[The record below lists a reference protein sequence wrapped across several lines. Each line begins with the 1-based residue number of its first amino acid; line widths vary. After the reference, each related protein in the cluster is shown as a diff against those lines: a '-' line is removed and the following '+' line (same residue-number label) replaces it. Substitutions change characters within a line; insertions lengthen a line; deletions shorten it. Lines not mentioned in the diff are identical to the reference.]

1 MTSRKP
7 VSIQRNMIANYIGR
21 GWSALMG
28 LAFIPMY
35 ARLMGVEA
43 MGVIG
48 LFVTLQ
54 ALCLLLDAGLSTT
67 LNRELARMSLDPK
80 NVNEMRNLLRTFEVP
95 FWASS
100 CVGGLIIIAIAPV
113 IANHWVHVLAIS
125 PNSVQTAIRLM
136 GVVLFF
142 QLPLSLYGG
151 GLLGLQRQIEY
162 SLLNALWYTLRFA
175 GVLLALK
182 LFGATLLTFF
192 LWQVVVSVIASGLS
206 ALVLWQ
212 SLPKGDARARFDRS
226 LLSSRWKFA
235 AGLGGISLTLLI
247 LNNVD
252 KVILSRAVSLQAFG
266 YYTLAWTLANAIRIL
281 ADPLYITFFPRMSQA
296 WAGGNQA
303 ELAEL
308 YHTVCRLMAIA
319 IIPLGL
325 TMAYFAPEALLCWT
339 RSPVMVENTTSLVR
353 FLAIGNVCLAL
364 TIVPYALQLASG
376 WTGLALWS
384 NLVAAAILVPLMAVL
399 ASRYGTL
406 GGGIAWTA
414 LNASYLIVTVAL
426 MHRKLLPGQLRRWAV
441 TDVGQTLIAVV
452 LALSVVRVLVPQ
464 VQSPSSA
471 LMTIAIAFISAQ
483 VASVI
488 ASPLRPQ
495 IAGRLRSIAI
505 AARG

>member
-1 MTSRKP
+1 
-7 VSIQRNMIANYIGR
+7 MIANYMGR

-80 NVNEMRNLLRTFEVP
+80 NANDMRNLLRTFEAP

-100 CVGGLIIIAIAPV
+100 CVGGLIIFALAPFIAH
-113 IANHWVHVLAIS
+113 HWVHVLLIS
-125 PNSVQTAIRLM
+125 PNSVQIAIRLM

-175 GVLLALK
+175 GAILALK
-182 LFGATLLTFF
+182 FFGATLLTFF
-192 LWQVVVSVIASGLS
+192 VWQVVVSVLASGLS
-206 ALVLWQ
+206 ALVLWR
-212 SLPKGDARARFDRS
+212 SLPKGIGRARFDRS
-226 LLSSRWKFA
+226 LLASRWKFA

-266 YYTLAWTLANAIRIL
+266 YYTLAWTLANAVRIL
-281 ADPLYITFFPRMSQA
+281 ADPLYVTFFPRMSQV
-296 WAGGNQA
+296 WASGDQT
-303 ELAEL
+303 ELAAL

-325 TMAYFAPEALLCWT
+325 TMAFFAPEALLCWT
-339 RSPVMVENTTSLVR
+339 RSPLMVENTTSLVR
-353 FLAIGNVCLAL
+353 LLAVGNVCLAL

-376 WTGLALWS
+376 WTGLAFWS
-384 NLVAAAILVPLMAVL
+384 NLVAAALLVPLMAVL

-414 LNASYLIVTVAL
+414 LNASYLVVTVAL
-426 MHRKLLPGQLRRWAV
+426 MHRKLLPGHLRHWALS
-441 TDVGQTLIAVV
+441 DVGQPLLAVA
-452 LALSVVRVLVPQ
+452 LTLSVARVLLPH
-464 VQSPSSA
+464 VQSPLNA
-471 LMTIAIAFISAQ
+471 LMAIGFAYAFAQ
-483 VASVI
+483 LASVI

-495 IAGRLRSIAI
+495 IAGRLKSISIGAK
-505 AARG
+505 G